1 MALANK
7 KNKTIFTK
15 VGTGND
21 KIESDKLTE
30 LESKFNAG
38 EHVKDRGSFAQ
49 LGVVYL
55 LLQDISEELD
65 EIRRYLTNE
74 IGNGADGIDGTNGTN
89 GSDGQDGSDG
99 IDGTTPTI
107 TDLNGA
113 DLPTSD
119 RNLARGRLWN
129 SSGTVKV
136 KR

>member
-1 MALANK
+1 M
-7 KNKTIFTK
+7 
-15 VGTGND
+15 
-21 KIESDKLTE
+21 
-30 LESKFNAG
+30 
-38 EHVKDRGSFAQ
+38 
-49 LGVVYL
+49 
-55 LLQDISEELD
+55 LQDISEELD

-74 IGNGADGIDGTNGTN
+74 IVNGTNGTN

-99 IDGTTPTI
+99 VDGTTPTI

-129 SSGTVKV
+129 SGGTVKV

>member
-74 IGNGADGIDGTNGTN
+74 IVNGTNGTN

-99 IDGTTPTI
+99 VDGTTPTI

>member
-74 IGNGADGIDGTNGTN
+74 IVNGTNGTN

-129 SSGTVKV
+129 SGGTVKV